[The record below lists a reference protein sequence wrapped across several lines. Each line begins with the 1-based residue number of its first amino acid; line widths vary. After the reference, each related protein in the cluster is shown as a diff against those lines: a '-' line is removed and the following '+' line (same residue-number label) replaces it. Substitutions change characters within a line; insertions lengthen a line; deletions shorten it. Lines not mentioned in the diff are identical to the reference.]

1 MIDAIGWA
9 EYPQSVFDFAP
20 LTVPITDI
28 MINGVVSN
36 PYLVIIQCWVVG
48 TGQLIPF
55 AGTLQLAPSG
65 SFAEPDSN
73 GNVGLLV
80 NFGPY
85 LEDIFTIYG
94 HTGRFP
100 GLTYTPNG
108 FWGLSVRAT
117 LTGYTGK
124 TIGFLITAAGYGP
137 EDHPVTGSPPSPVTD
152 VTITETSYNPETER
166 QSVSV
171 SWTNGVSPGV
181 GTYVIINGPGIE
193 PGIVISAVPPGST
206 GVTNVRIPVLPPG
219 AYTIIVQP
227 YLTPPGNIAPPATTS
242 LIIPSAVMLPVIG
255 ALTIDLA
262 LSRTMQFIG
271 DPSGIYTLVAGK
283 TNDTLYERIPA
294 ARTSQIVKIP
304 RPFGKTSFTPEG

>member
-1 MIDAIGWA
+1 MALVYGEA
-9 EYPQSVFDFAP
+9 EYPQSVFDLFG
-20 LTVPITDI
+20 TVPITDI
-28 MINGVVSN
+28 MSNGVVSN
-36 PYLVIIQCWVVG
+36 PSTVVMACYVVG
-48 TGQLIPF
+48 TGELIPF
-55 AGTLQLAPSG
+55 AGTLQMAPSG
-65 SFAEPDSN
+65 TFAQPDSN
-73 GNVGLLV
+73 GNVGV
-80 NFGPY
+80 GANFGPY
-85 LEDIFTIYG
+85 ITDIFTLYS

-100 GLTYTPNG
+100 GTTSTPNG
-108 FWGLSVRAT
+108 FWALSASGF

-124 TIGFLITAAGYGP
+124 TIGFSISAMGDAP
-137 EDHPVTGSPPSPVTD
+137 ADHPVTGSPPDPVTD

-242 LIIPSAVMLPVIG
+242 LIIPSAIMLPVIG

-262 LSRTMQFIG
+262 LSPTMQFIG
-271 DPSGIYTLVAGK
+271 DPSGIYTLVVGK